1 MATLR
6 KEIKDAL
13 IEDDLDRIAAMA
25 PGNKRVFGA
34 IMALT
39 YDKENVIAWRAI
51 EAMGLAVATI
61 AADNPGMARDI
72 VRRLLWSVTEESGS
86 IGWSA
91 PEMLAEV
98 VAQSPGQF
106 SDLPPIIMS
115 LSEEPPFLPGVL
127 WAMGRL
133 AEAGLSLPR
142 DARAVITASL
152 AAAEPGVRGMAL
164 WAASRARFPGIGQRV
179 EAMGADRG
187 SFRLYRNRAL
197 ESVAIGDLARQVSGD
212 LQAK

>member
-6 KEIKDAL
+6 KEIKNAL
-13 IEDDLDRIAAMA
+13 IEDDLDRIAALA

-51 EAMGLAVATI
+51 EAMGRAVAAVAT
-61 AADNPGMARDI
+61 DDPGTARDI

-98 VAQSPGQF
+98 VVRSPGQF
-106 SDLPPIIMS
+106 SDLPPIILS
-115 LSEEPPFLPGVL
+115 LHDEPPFLPGVL
-127 WAMGRL
+127 WAMGRF

-142 DARAVITASL
+142 EARLVITEALGDAS
-152 AAAEPGVRGMAL
+152 AGVRGMAL
-164 WAASRARFPGIGQRV
+164 WAATRARFSGMDDRLA
-179 EAMGADRG
+179 AMTADRG
-187 SFRLYRNRAL
+187 HFRLYENRTL
-197 ESVAIGDLARQVSGD
+197 ENVVIGDLAGQVCQD